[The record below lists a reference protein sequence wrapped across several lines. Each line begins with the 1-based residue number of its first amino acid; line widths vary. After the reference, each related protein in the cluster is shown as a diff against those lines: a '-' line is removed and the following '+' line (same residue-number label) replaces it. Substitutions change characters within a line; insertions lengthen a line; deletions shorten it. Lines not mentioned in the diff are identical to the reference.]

1 MVSCC
6 VSQQVLT
13 YVAEVTQPQFR
24 GMLAAT
30 GTTCVITGI
39 FITFILGTFFSWRT
53 VGLICCFL
61 PMFTISALF
70 FVPESPY
77 WLLTKGRTEEAK
89 RSLQWLRGWVTF
101 EHVEDEYNEIHDVL
115 ETKRR
120 EAEAV
125 AQLPFYKRI
134 EPFTKRGFIAPFI
147 LVSFTFLIGHFAG
160 QTSLQTFAVQIF
172 HTLKAPIDKYYA
184 TILLGLAELIG
195 AFLCILLV
203 HLTGKRPLVFASL
216 IGVGSCFCATATY
229 AYFLNEVPG
238 VSVDNVV
245 ANYSKQD
252 MDRSSFVDVHNLTE
266 ALQLARIEADPMETT
281 TFDYLSTLDDTYY
294 YNSDN
299 SDESSEG
306 TTVRA
311 KRMSLAE
318 VPKVNESTVGQ
329 FDPSK
334 IILNIPNA
342 KGNKYLWLP
351 LTLLITGAMFS
362 HMGEH

>member
-1 MVSCC
+1 MFPK
-6 VSQQVLT
+6 QVLT

-53 VGLICCFL
+53 VALISCFL
-61 PMFTISALF
+61 PMITITALF

-89 RSLQWLRGWVTF
+89 RALRWLRGWVTF
-101 EHVEDEYNEIHDVL
+101 EYVEDEYNQIHDVL
-115 ETKRR
+115 ETKRC

-125 AQLPFYKRI
+125 AQLPLYKRM
-134 EPFTKRGFIAPFI
+134 EPFKKRSFIAPFI
-147 LVSFTFLIGHFAG
+147 LVSTTFLIGHFAG
-160 QTSLQTFAVQIF
+160 QTSLQTYAVQIF

-195 AFLCILLV
+195 AFLCIILV

-216 IGVGSCFCATATY
+216 IGVGACFCGTATY
-229 AYFLNEVPG
+229 TYYLNDIPG

-245 ANYSKQD
+245 ANFSKQD
-252 MDRSSFVDVHNLTE
+252 LDRSSYISSSNLTDV
-266 ALQLARIEADPMETT
+266 LNLLHTDNDSMEKTT
-281 TFDYLSTLDDTYY
+281 SDFMTTANVDDEYDYSGDSSTK
-294 YNSDN
+294 SM
-299 SDESSEG
+299 ESTGLRS
-306 TTVRA
+306 
-311 KRMSLAE
+311 KRMGLAE
-318 VPKVNESTVGQ
+318 LPKFNSTVDE

-334 IILNIPNA
+334 IILSIPNG
-342 KGNKYLWLP
+342 KENELLWLP
-351 LTLLITGAMFS
+351 LTLLVTGAMFS
-362 HMGEH
+362 HIGEN